1 MSRRHVVMMCVAV
14 AMSASSA
21 QTQGSAP
28 PALPATSAGE
38 VLRAW
43 LDAYNSADS
52 TRLRA
57 YAQRYEPDVSVAGL
71 MMFRGQTG
79 GYDVRTIERSTPTH
93 LEATLRMRKD
103 PVTVYFVVDVLRDA
117 PLRARTA
124 GTVVGTG
131 PSPALERIDAT
142 QRAEAIDSLATK
154 LVRSY
159 VFADVAQRIADSLRV
174 RRARGV
180 YDDDVNEIAFATHLQ
195 TELMELG
202 HDKHLGVGYVPF
214 VLPPG
219 PSPTPPPGGPAPAPT
234 RGPAPRPAPSSAPGP
249 MMPAGGPCAFERSE
263 VLEDGVGYVKFNAF
277 MHPDMCAQAATAA
290 MTKIANAKAL
300 IIDLRDNGGGTPQMV
315 AYVASYLVSQRTHLN
330 DAFERRT
337 GETEQFWTRDDV
349 PGPRFGGRKP
359 IYVLTSSRTFSGAEE
374 FAYDLQSLKR
384 ATIVGETT
392 GGGAHM
398 TASGRIGDH
407 LLISVP
413 VRRAIN
419 PITHT
424 NWEGVGVQPDVK
436 VPAAK
441 ALETA
446 RLLIRE
452 GGR

>member
-1 MSRRHVVMMCVAV
+1 M
-14 AMSASSA
+14 MSASPA
-21 QTQGSAP
+21 LAQGSAP
-28 PALPATSAGE
+28 PTIPATPAGE

-57 YAQRYEPDVSVAGL
+57 YARRYEPDVSVSGL

-79 GYDVRTIERSTPTH
+79 GYDVRTIERSTPEH
-93 LEATLRMRKD
+93 LEATLRMRQD
-103 PVTVYFVVDVLRDA
+103 PVTVYFVVDVLHEA

-124 GTVVGTG
+124 GTVIGSGSAPELV
-131 PSPALERIDAT
+131 RIDAAK
-142 QRAEAIDSLATK
+142 RAEVIDSLAAK

-159 VFADVAQRIADSLRV
+159 VFADVAQRIADSLRA
-174 RRARGV
+174 RQARGL

-195 TELMELG
+195 TELVELG
-202 HDKHLGVGYVPF
+202 HDKHLGVGYLPIAP
-214 VLPPG
+214 PPG
-219 PSPTPPPGGPAPAPT
+219 PSP
-234 RGPAPRPAPSSAPGP
+234 APRMKMLPGE
-249 MMPAGGPCAFERSE
+249 PCEFERAE
-263 VLEDGVGYVKFNAF
+263 VLDDGVGYVKFDAF

-290 MTKIANAKAL
+290 MTKVANARAL
-300 IIDLRDNGGGTPQMV
+300 IIDLRDNRGGTPEMV
-315 AYVASYLVSQRTHLN
+315 AYVASYLVSTRTHLN

-337 GETEQFWTRDDV
+337 GETEQFWTRDV
-349 PGPRFGGRKP
+349 PGPRFGGKKP

-398 TASGRIGDH
+398 TATGRIGDH

-424 NWEGVGVQPDVK
+424 NWEGVGVKPDVK
-436 VPAAK
+436 VPAGE

-446 RLLIRE
+446 RRLIRE
-452 GGR
+452 RRR

>member
-1 MSRRHVVMMCVAV
+1 MIELHARSRRYLGGRVSAHRVFIACVVVV
-14 AMSASSA
+14 MSASSA
-21 QTQGSAP
+21 LAQGGAP
-28 PALPATSAGE
+28 PAIPATPAGD

-52 TRLRA
+52 ARLRG
-57 YAQRYEPDVSVAGL
+57 YAQRYEPDASVAEL

-79 GYDVRTIERSTPTH
+79 GYDVRTIERSAPRH

-103 PVTVYFVVDVLRDA
+103 PVTVYFVVDVLHDA

-124 GTVVGTG
+124 GTVIGVG
-131 PSPALERIDAT
+131 PAPVLRRMDAA
-142 QRAEAIDSLATK
+142 QRAEVIDSLAAK
-154 LVRSY
+154 LVRDY
-159 VFADVAQRIADSLRV
+159 VFAGVARRIADSLHA

-180 YDDDVNEIAFATHLQ
+180 YDGDVNEIAFATHLQ
-195 TELMELG
+195 TELVELG

-214 VLPPG
+214 VLPLH
-219 PSPTPPPGGPAPAPT
+219 PSPE
-234 RGPAPRPAPSSAPGP
+234 PAPST
-249 MMPAGGPCAFERSE
+249 PAGPLVARGSACAFERAE
-263 VLEDGVGYVKFNAF
+263 VLDDGVGYVKFNAF
-277 MHPDMCAQAATAA
+277 MHPDMCARAATAA
-290 MTKIANAKAL
+290 MTKVANAKAL
-300 IIDLRDNGGGTPQMV
+300 IIDLRENGGGTPQMV
-315 AYVASYLVSQRTHLN
+315 AYVASYLVSKRTHLN

-337 GETEQFWTRDDV
+337 GKTEQFWTRDDV
-349 PGPRFGGRKP
+349 PGPRFGGKKP

-398 TASGRIGDH
+398 TATGRLADH
-407 LLISVP
+407 LAISVP

-424 NWEGVGVQPDVK
+424 NWEGVGVKPDVK
-436 VPAAK
+436 APAGQ

-446 RLLIRE
+446 WRLIRE
-452 GGR
+452 RGR